1 MVFKIADNIISPLG
15 FTSEQNYRAVKSG
28 KSALAPHNLQGLQEK
43 VYASLFSDGERDSL
57 QVEGLSRF
65 ESLVYRSARQ
75 ALDEIGGQFDLTG
88 KDVVFVLGTTK
99 GNIENLGNDTE
110 DDAVLPG
117 ESARRICSRLGI
129 TTTPIVVCNACI
141 SGLNSIILA
150 SKLLESGA
158 FKYAVV
164 CGADVLG
171 KFIISGFQALK
182 TLSEEA
188 CRPFD
193 IERCGMNLGEAAA
206 TMVLSAVPADG
217 KSWSIDAGSV
227 RNDAFNITAPSP
239 KGDGAGLAISEVLEG
254 FDTQRLALVNAHG
267 TSSLFM
273 DQMESVALERAGL
286 ADVPANS
293 LKGYFGHTLGAAG
306 ILETIVTMK
315 ALEEDLILGTKGF
328 EEIGVSS
335 PIRISPDSVLAGG
348 KKCFVKTV
356 SGFGGA
362 NAAILASY
370 DPDKTDK
377 KSSIPDFIQTH
388 SVRITPSEVI
398 VDGTALPH
406 PESISGKELLSFLYK
421 EKVGGYPQFYK
432 MDLMTRLGFIASE
445 LLLEAEGKERFAGTD
460 SMAVILF
467 NRSSS
472 LTTDRKYLETISED
486 NYFPSPS
493 LFVYTL
499 PNIITG
505 EIAIRNKYNG
515 ETSFHILPEKDMD
528 LIKNV
533 LKAALGDRKTQ
544 SVISGWIDCYG
555 ETRFEAELFIA
566 EKKKNDY
573 EREN

>member
-15 FTSEQNYRAVKSG
+15 RTSELNYLAVKSG
-28 KSALAPHNLQGLQEK
+28 VSALAPYELRGLEER
-43 VYASLFSDGERDSL
+43 VYASLFNDGERESL

-65 ESLVYRSARQ
+65 ESLVYRSASQ
-75 ALDEIGGQFDLTG
+75 ALEDAGGKFDVAG

-99 GNIENLGNDTE
+99 GNIELLQDNISE
-110 DDAVLPG
+110 ESVLPG

-141 SGLNSIILA
+141 SGLSSIILA
-150 SKLLESGA
+150 SRLLESGA

-171 KFIISGFQALK
+171 KFIISGFQALR

-206 TMVLSAVPADG
+206 TVVLSSEPAEG
-217 KSWSIDAGSV
+217 KCWSIVEGAV
-227 RNDAFNITAPSP
+227 RNDAHNVTAPSP
-239 KGDGAGLAISEVLEG
+239 KGEGAYLAISQVVEG
-254 FDTQRLALVNAHG
+254 CDPQHLAMVGAHG

-286 ADVPANS
+286 CEVPANS

-306 ILETIVTMK
+306 ILETIITMK
-315 ALEEDLILGTKGF
+315 ALEEDLVPGTKGF
-328 EEIGVSS
+328 EELGVSS
-335 PIRISPDSVLAGG
+335 PMKVSSNPVSAGG
-348 KKCFVKTV
+348 KKIFVKTV

-362 NAAILASY
+362 NAAILASCDAY
-370 DPDKTDK
+370 NSDK
-377 KSSIPDFIQTH
+377 KFEVPGFKETH
-388 SVRITPSEVI
+388 RVRITPSEI
-398 VDGTALPH
+398 ILDGAAVSLP
-406 PESISGKELLSFLYK
+406 EGISGKEMLSFIYK
-421 EKVGGYPQFYK
+421 EKIGGYPQFYK
-432 MDLMTRLGFIASE
+432 MDLLSRLGFVASE
-445 LLLEAEGKERFAGTD
+445 LLLAAEGKERFAVTD
-460 SMAVILF
+460 SRAVILF

-472 LTTDRKYLETISED
+472 LMTDRKYLETISEE
-486 NYFPSPS
+486 NYYPSPA

-515 ETSFHILPEKDMD
+515 ETSFYILPEKDGEVME
-528 LIKNV
+528 KV
-533 LKAALGDRKTQ
+533 LESAFGDKKTA
-544 SVISGWIDCYG
+544 SAIAGWIDCTD
-555 ETRFEAELFIA
+555 ENRFEAEMFIA
-566 EKKKNDY
+566 EKK
-573 EREN
+573 